1 MSLSML
7 ATPSPSPEKKKD
19 LTLMPTEDGGIDY
32 EEFMKGIIA
41 NDMSIMPNGI
51 EEDDLPD
58 EESDAIQSM
67 EDVIKE
73 EGVNVTPEEAE
84 EIIDLAMPLHVKGGD
99 KCFWVV
105 ETLLGKLLP
114 HKPDDFIDHI
124 ATKIC
129 GDKTT
134 STSSTTSTI
143 TTSSNCGGDSGGDTR
158 IVQGVDTGGRTRDSI
173 DPCSDTTVEIAAPPE
188 NWGH

>member
-1 MSLSML
+1 V
-7 ATPSPSPEKKKD
+7 KKD
-19 LTLMPTEDGGIDY
+19 FTLMPTEDGGIDY

-41 NDMSIMPNGI
+41 NDMSIMPNVI
-51 EEDDLPD
+51 EEDEIPD

-73 EGVNVTPEEAE
+73 EGVDVTPEEAE
-84 EIIDLAMPLHVKGGD
+84 EIIGHAMPLHLYGE
-99 KCFWVV
+99 KCIWIVD
-105 ETLLGKLLP
+105 TLLGKLLP

-129 GDKTT
+129 GDKSTT
-134 STSSTTSTI
+134 TSSTTSTI
-143 TTSSNCGGDSGGDTR
+143 TTSSNCGGDGGDTR
-158 IVQGVDTGGRTRDSI
+158 IVQGIDGSDTL
-173 DPCSDTTVEIAAPPE
+173 DPCGDGFVEIAAPPE

>member
-19 LTLMPTEDGGIDY
+19 FTLMPTEDGGIDY

-41 NDMSIMPNGI
+41 NDMSIMPNVI
-51 EEDDLPD
+51 EEDEIPD

-73 EGVNVTPEEAE
+73 EGVDVTLEEAK
-84 EIIDLAMPLHVKGGD
+84 EIIDLNMPLHLYGE
-99 KCFWVV
+99 KCIWIVD
-105 ETLLGKLLP
+105 TLLGKLLP

-129 GDKTT
+129 G
-134 STSSTTSTI
+134 
-143 TTSSNCGGDSGGDTR
+143 GGGGSGDGCDDSR
-158 IVQGVDTGGRTRDSI
+158 IVQGID
-173 DPCSDTTVEIAAPPE
+173 DPCADRVVEIAAPPE